1 MKKVI
6 VIGGGFAGSYIA
18 KKLEKKFEVTLI
30 DAKEYFE
37 FTPGILR
44 TLVEPRH
51 VKKVQILHKDYLKN
65 CDIIVGK
72 VREIESNFVLA
83 NKEKIFFDY
92 LAICAGSGY
101 NAPFKEGVVIAT
113 RAKTLQKYSKSL
125 ERAKNILIIGG
136 GLVGV
141 ELAGEI
147 CWKYGDEKKVTIVH
161 AKERLIERNHFK
173 AINYAENYLRKKGVE
188 IICGEKIVRHG
199 GKKFF
204 SNRGRKVEADLAF
217 LCTGITPN
225 FELMKKNFSKYLNN
239 KNQIKVNEFL
249 QLEGKKNI
257 FAAGDVND
265 RNEEKTAQNAVR
277 QGQIVAKNIL
287 ALDGNRELKT
297 YVSKRTPLVISLG
310 KYNGIFSAQSFTF
323 GGFTPAFMK
332 WAVERKEMWKKKFM

>member
-1 MKKVI
+1 MKKVV
-6 VIGGGFAGSYIA
+6 VIGGGFAGSQIA
-18 KKLEKKFEVTLI
+18 KKLQKKFEVTLI

-44 TLVEPRH
+44 TLVEPEH
-51 VKKVQILHKDYLKN
+51 AKKVQILHKDYLRN
-65 CDIIVGK
+65 CRIILGK
-72 VREIESNFVLA
+72 VKSIKDNFVFV
-83 NKEKIFFDY
+83 NGEKIFFDY

-113 RAKTLQKYSKSL
+113 RAKTLQDHSASL
-125 ERAKNILIIGG
+125 ERAKNVLIIGG

-147 CWKYGDEKKVTIVH
+147 CWKYRSGKKVTIVH

-188 IICGEKIVRHG
+188 IICGERIIKTKGR
-199 GKKFF
+199 KFF
-204 SNRGRKVEADLAF
+204 SDSGRKVEADLAF

-225 FELMKKNFSKYLNN
+225 FEFMKKNFSDSLNE

-249 QLEGKKNI
+249 QLKGKKNI

-265 RNEEKTAQNAVR
+265 KNEEKTAQNAVR
-277 QGQIVAKNIL
+277 QASVAARNIL
-287 ALDGNRELKT
+287 ALEKNRGLRR
-297 YVSKRTPLVISLG
+297 YHSKKTPLVISLG
-310 KYNGIFSAQSFTF
+310 KYRGILSANWSTF

-332 WAVERKEMWKKKFM
+332 WAVERNEMWKKRL